1 MVDNID
7 LIYTLLT
14 LRLYQLP
21 RLLLVSTESYL
32 GPYAVT
38 FIIIMSLNK
47 QPDLRQV
54 TAYF

>member
-38 FIIIMSLNK
+38 FIIIMSLNE